1 MCFVRDYVELH
12 FDGPIFRAISHPFG
26 MWGCGG
32 WRFPV
37 GDAANAMRRYIGQT
51 IDGFVV
57 VEGKYAQL
65 SFWEHSFTVPLD
77 DQSRR
82 GPEALHVVGVEHD
95 GKTDARHMW
104 IW

>member
-1 MCFVRDYVELH
+1 MLRARLRGAALRRPDLSGDQSSVRHVGL
-12 FDGPIFRAISHPFG
+12 RRVAL
-26 MWGCGG
+26 
-32 WRFPV
+32 PV
-37 GDAANAMRRYIGQT
+37 GDTANAMRRYIGQT